1 MKDRKMTSSMKKK
14 AAVDWNAIH
23 RRLTD
28 AQTLA
33 DKGWAASARAVEQK
47 KILKERARNMAQE
60 PPAGAAPEEQI
71 EIIEFLLAY
80 ERYAI
85 ELSLVREVY
94 PLKELTTLPGT
105 RPFVVGIVNIRGQI
119 VSIIDLKKFFDL
131 PEKGLTDLNKVIVL
145 DNGTM
150 TFGLLVDAVY
160 RVHRISRQEI
170 EPSLPTLTGI
180 RQQYLRGVTSDRL
193 IILDGARIL
202 TDPRVTI
209 RDAAPD

>member
-14 AAVDWNAIH
+14 AAIDWDAIH

-28 AQTLA
+28 AQTVA
-33 DKGWAASARAVEQK
+33 DKGWAASARAAEQK
-47 KILKERARNMAQE
+47 KILKARARTMAQE
-60 PPAGAAPEEQI
+60 PPAEEAPEEQI
-71 EIIEFLLAY
+71 EIIEFNLAY

-94 PLKELTTLPGT
+94 PLKELTPLPGT
-105 RPFVVGIVNIRGQI
+105 RPFVAGIINIRGQI

-145 DNGTM
+145 DNGAM

-160 RVHRISRQEI
+160 SVHRISQQDI
-170 EPSLPTLTGI
+170 QPSLPTLTGI
-180 RQQYLRGVTSDRL
+180 RQQYLKGVTSDRL
-193 IILDGARIL
+193 IVLDAARIL
-202 TDPRVTI
+202 IDPRVVI
-209 RDAAPD
+209 RDEAPV

>member
-1 MKDRKMTSSMKKK
+1 MKDRKMTSSRKTKS
-14 AAVDWNAIH
+14 VIDWDAIH

-33 DKGWAASARAVEQK
+33 DKGWAASAQAVEQK
-47 KILKERARNMAQE
+47 KILKARARNMAQE

-71 EIIEFLLAY
+71 EIIEFHLTN
-80 ERYAI
+80 ERYAV

-94 PLKELTTLPGT
+94 PLKELTPLPGT
-105 RPFVVGIVNIRGQI
+105 RPFVVGIINIRGQI

-170 EPSLPTLTGI
+170 KPSLPTLTGI
-180 RQQYLRGVTSDRL
+180 RQQYLQGVTGDQL
-193 IILDGARIL
+193 IILDAARIL

-209 RDAAPD
+209 RDEAPG